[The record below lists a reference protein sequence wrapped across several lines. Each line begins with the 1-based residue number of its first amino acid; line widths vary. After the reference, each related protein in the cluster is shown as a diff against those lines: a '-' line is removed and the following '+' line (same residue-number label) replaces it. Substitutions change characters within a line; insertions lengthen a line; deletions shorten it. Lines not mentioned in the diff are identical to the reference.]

1 MRIYGHKC
9 TFVLNSDTF
18 VFFLSSLS
26 KELQRCQAQQ
36 ACMPVN
42 SCFLFFS
49 KGLFDESGKTRDTRN
64 IIIKNSVRVHE
75 VRMNSF
81 TTLFYYNVCICTSY
95 SQNFISSL
103 KILLLLFQDYPS
115 NLPLPIQ
122 RLLKQRSQIKQKIRH
137 QI

>member
-1 MRIYGHKC
+1 MCFCFKLLH
-9 TFVLNSDTF
+9 FSVL
-18 VFFLSSLS
+18 FFSSLEHGTTEMLGS
-26 KELQRCQAQQ
+26 ASLHVCKSLLF
-36 ACMPVN
+36 MNV
-42 SCFLFFS
+42 FFS

-81 TTLFYYNVCICTSY
+81 TTLFYYNVCTCTSY
-95 SQNFISSL
+95 FQNFISSL

-122 RLLKQRSQIKQKIRH
+122 RLLKQK
-137 QI
+137 